1 MIFPRSLANPS
12 SAVVGI
18 LGAQGEWTEAEL
30 AAAVSQSMRWLT
42 SLNLNRSELV
52 AVAASGAKET
62 WATHLAL
69 LQLGIP
75 IMPITHDMPADRAQR
90 LIQSVSPQCIL
101 RTNDAIAPVEGI
113 PTHLLPGLAQK
124 KSKLMSKLLAK
135 KKKSTEPDHP
145 ALALDAN
152 WPAELVVE
160 TQDDDV
166 AYVLFTSGSTS
177 EPKGVQLSFGNLR
190 HHFATLQKVYG
201 LQAGDRLMNNLSL
214 GHADGLLQG
223 PMLAHFAGAT
233 WIRPFDALGVHN
245 IADFLDQPYATHATH
260 IVGVPVLLGLMQELE
275 HASDAFNY
283 PEARMIISCSAALE
297 AQRWQ
302 ALESTFG
309 LPVVNVYGLT
319 ETVAGSLFAGP
330 DDPTRVHTTVGKPV
344 DCEMRIVD
352 AEGND
357 LPAGQKGELLLRGPH
372 TTTGYWKRPDLQDS
386 LYRDGGWLATGD
398 QAVLREDGLVA
409 ITGRIKSAVNVA
421 GFLVHPEEV
430 SEALLEL
437 EGIRDAHCLGYTDH
451 RGEERV
457 GAAVVLE
464 PGHAWNALSEGALLA
479 AIAGAVEHRLEG
491 YKWPASVQIW
501 PALPRGLSG
510 KVEQNSAREAW
521 QSHASA
527 GHSATSGSVEERLLE
542 LARAAFK
549 NADVHIGSDSTNTRG
564 WDSMAHLDF
573 IVAIERDLGIR
584 FTTAEMMKANSIR
597 TALQVAQG
605 HLSTQ

>member
-1 MIFPRSLANPS
+1 MTFPRSLANPS
-12 SAVVGI
+12 AAVVGQF
-18 LGAQGEWTEAEL
+18 GAQGEWTEAEL

-52 AVAASGAKET
+52 AVVASGAKET

-69 LQLGIP
+69 LHLGIP

-90 LIQSVSPQCIL
+90 LIHSVLPQCIL
-101 RTNDAIAPVEGI
+101 RTSDALDPDTHL
-113 PTHLLPGLAQK
+113 PTHLLPSFAQK

-145 ALALDAN
+145 ALTLDAS
-152 WPAELVVE
+152 WPAELAAD
-160 TQDDDV
+160 TQDDDI

-214 GHADGLLQG
+214 GHVDGLLQG

-275 HASDAFNY
+275 HASDAFDY

-302 ALESTFG
+302 ALETTFG

-330 DDPTRVHTTVGKPV
+330 DDATRVHTTVGKPV
-344 DCEMRIVD
+344 DCEIRIVD
-352 AEGND
+352 AQGND
-357 LPAGQKGELLLRGPH
+357 LPAGEKGELLLRGPH
-372 TTTGYWKRPDLQDS
+372 TTTGYWKRPELKAA
-386 LYRDGGWLATGD
+386 LYREDGWLATGD
-398 QAVLREDGLVA
+398 QAVLREDGLVS
-409 ITGRIKSAVNVA
+409 ITGRLKSAVNVA

-430 SEALLEL
+430 TEALMEL

-510 KVEQNSAREAW
+510 KVEQKSAQSAW

-527 GHSATSGSVEERLLE
+527 GNSATSGSVEERILE
-542 LARAAFK
+542 LARSAFK
-549 NADVHIGSDSTNTRG
+549 NADVNLGSDSTNTRG

-573 IVAIERDLGIR
+573 IVAIERDFSIR

-597 TALQVAQG
+597 TALQVAED
-605 HLSTQ
+605 HLGKQ